1 MTPKA
6 EKARGYFERGYNCA
20 QAVFTAF
27 AGEVG
32 MDEQTAL
39 RLSSSFGGGMGGLR
53 EVCGAVSGMFMVMGM
68 LKGYDAPDDPE
79 AKKQHYARLQEL
91 AGRMEGQYG
100 TLICRDLLKNNEIEP
115 LPVPSE
121 RDAEY
126 YTKRPCYT
134 PPGTASERVP
144 CGHHHRWQANERRG
158 LRQAQAMVVVCAPT
172 ERPELK
178 P

>member
-20 QAVFTAF
+20 QAVFAAF
-27 AGEVG
+27 ADEVD
-32 MDEQTAL
+32 MNEQTAL

-79 AKKQHYARLQEL
+79 AKKQHYARVQEL
-91 AGRMEGQYG
+91 AGKVEGQYG

-126 YTKRPCYT
+126 YKKRPCARYVET
-134 PPGTASERVP
+134 
-144 CGHHHRWQANERRG
+144 
-158 LRQAQAMVVVCAPT
+158 CAALL
-172 ERPELK
+172 EEELK
-178 P
+178 EEA